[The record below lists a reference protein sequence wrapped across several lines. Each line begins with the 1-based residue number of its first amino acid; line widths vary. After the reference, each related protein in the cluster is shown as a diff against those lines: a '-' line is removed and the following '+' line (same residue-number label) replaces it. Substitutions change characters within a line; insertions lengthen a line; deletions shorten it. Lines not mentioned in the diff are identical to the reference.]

1 VDKRGIAAACLA
13 GVYLIACVW
22 ALWDRLGAVV
32 LLAAV
37 SPVAAGFMFPKGTSV
52 FSRMLI
58 GALIDSG
65 LAALAFVPVLGDL
78 IDLGAAAAALVL
90 LVARS
95 RRFAS
100 SVPGGLACAVL
111 WAFVWLEAGFLPH
124 RLSVSGPHHGFWFYP
139 AIVVASVL
147 AGGMILTA
155 LTLLLG
161 LLYDGD
167 RAKAIFRTMGSPW
180 YLITLFLTIFLP
192 SSHVKHARDSADLAR
207 GA

>member
-1 VDKRGIAAACLA
+1 MRTGSSPGGRTAGKRGIAAACLA

-22 ALWDRLGAVV
+22 AL
-32 LLAAV
+32 
-37 SPVAAGFMFPKGTSV
+37 
-52 FSRMLI
+52 
-58 GALIDSG
+58 
-65 LAALAFVPVLGDL
+65 
-78 IDLGAAAAALVL
+78 
-90 LVARS
+90 
-95 RRFAS
+95 
-100 SVPGGLACAVL
+100 L

-139 AIVVASVL
+139 AIIVASVL

-167 RAKAIFRTMGSPW
+167 RAKAVFRTMGFPW
-180 YLITLFLTIFLP
+180 YLITFFLTIFLP
-192 SSHVKHARDSADLAR
+192 GSHAKHARDSADLAR